1 MTFTV
6 HAGSLLRANPGVPM
20 DNRVTSTSALRA
32 ILIAAAAVSLT
43 CSGEVPAPAQTRSG
57 ASAATLEGAHTPTAT
72 TQPSGTTNRLQAVS
86 PVDENVV
93 WASGVGGT
101 YTVTTDGGTTWTAHV
116 VPGAETLQFRDVQG
130 VSAKVAYLL
139 SAGVGS
145 DSRIYKTEDGGKTW
159 ALQFQAT
166 DPNDFYDCF
175 AFWTPTRGLTMA
187 DGVNGRFPVL
197 RTRDGKTWTNIGGN
211 LPAAQAGEGAFAAS
225 GTCVAT
231 QGEKRAWIVTTN
243 SRVFATSDGGESW
256 AAHATPIAGGTGT
269 AGVFTVAFRNPAHGI
284 IGGGDFVGAGV
295 VDNVARSSD
304 GGKTW
309 KLTAQAPVPGAV
321 FGLSYVQDIGD
332 DREEDGEHEQDG
344 VQGGAGEQDGDGLPK
359 TVVVTGPGGSAW
371 TPDEG
376 DTWHALPGVTGYWA
390 VAFASPRA
398 GWLVGTQGRILKIS
412 F

>member
-1 MTFTV
+1 MNK
-6 HAGSLLRANPGVPM
+6 RP
-20 DNRVTSTSALRA
+20 TSTSGLHGV
-32 ILIAAAAVSLT
+32 LIVFAAAVASIT
-43 CSGEVPAPAQTRSG
+43 CSGEAQAPPLSSAPAAASHALRSLV
-57 ASAATLEGAHTPTAT
+57 TTP
-72 TQPSGTTNRLQAVS
+72 QQSGTSNRLQAVS

-101 YTVTTDGGTTWTAHV
+101 YAVTTDGGATWTSHV
-116 VPGAETLQFRDVQG
+116 VPGAETLQFRDVEG

-139 SAGVGS
+139 AAGPGS

-159 ALQFQAT
+159 ELQFQAV
-166 DPNDFYDCF
+166 DPNAFYDCF
-175 AFWTPTRGLTMA
+175 AFWSPRRALTMG

-197 RTRDGKTWTNIGGN
+197 RTRDGETWKDIGDN

-225 GTCVAT
+225 GTCIAT

-243 SRVFATSDGGESW
+243 SRVLATTDGGNRW
-256 AAHATPIAGGTGT
+256 AAYSTPIAGGTPG
-269 AGVFTVAFRNPAHGI
+269 AGVFTVAFRDRSHGI
-284 IGGGDFVGAGV
+284 IGGGDFTAAATL
-295 VDNVARSSD
+295 DNVARSSD

-309 KLTAQAPVPGAV
+309 QLTARAPVPGAV
-321 FGLSYVQDIGD
+321 FGLSYAQNSGD
-332 DREEDGEHEQDG
+332 EEDEE
-344 VQGGAGEQDGDGLPK
+344 GEQPFQK

-376 DTWHALPGVTGYWA
+376 TTWNSLPDVTGYWA

-398 GWLVGTQGRILKIS
+398 GWLVGTKGRILKIS

>member
-1 MTFTV
+1 MRN
-6 HAGSLLRANPGVPM
+6 RAS
-20 DNRVTSTSALRA
+20 STLGLQGT
-32 ILIAAAAVSLT
+32 LIAAAAAALT
-43 CSGEVPAPAQTRSG
+43 CSGGAQAPALVGDTAAALHGARSL
-57 ASAATLEGAHTPTAT
+57 TTTPPT
-72 TQPSGTTNRLQAVS
+72 TTPQQSGTTNRLQAVS

-93 WASGVGGT
+93 WASGKGGT
-101 YTVTTDGGTTWTAHV
+101 YAVTTDGGAKWTSHV

-139 SAGVGS
+139 SAGQGS

-159 ALQFQAT
+159 KLQFQAPA
-166 DPNDFYDCF
+166 DPDYFYDCF
-175 AFWTPTRGLTMA
+175 AFWTPTRGLTMG
-187 DGVNGRFPVL
+187 DGVKGRFPVL
-197 RTRDGKTWTNIGGN
+197 RTHDGKTWKDIGNN

-243 SRVFATSDGGESW
+243 SRVFATSDGGDSW
-256 AAHATPIAGGTGT
+256 AAHGTPIAGGTGT

-284 IGGGDFVGAGV
+284 IGGGDFAAAGI

-309 KLTAQAPVPGAV
+309 KLTAKAPVPGAV
-321 FGLSYVQDIGD
+321 FGLSYTRGSGD
-332 DREEDGEHEQDG
+332 EEEEDGERDG
-344 VQGGAGEQDGDGLPK
+344 EGSPK

-371 TPDEG
+371 SADEG
-376 DTWHALPGVTGYWA
+376 ETWNSLAGVTGYWA
-390 VAFASPRA
+390 VAFASPSA
-398 GWLVGTQGRILKIS
+398 GWLVGTNGRILKIS